1 MSRHYKLSRPQI
13 RLSPSRAKLPAM
25 PLIVILI
32 ILLILFGGGGY
43 YMGPG
48 IGYYGGGGISLVLA
62 LIIIYLLFGRG
73 RERLSNRSPADDHL
87 WHRKSSQDA
96 SASDWV
102 E

>member
-1 MSRHYKLSRPQI
+1 M
-13 RLSPSRAKLPAM
+13 
-25 PLIVILI
+25 
-32 ILLILFGGGGY
+32 
-43 YMGPG
+43 
-48 IGYYGGGGISLVLA
+48 GYYGGGGISLILA